1 MTSASNSASRFVYD
15 EVQYIG
21 YPVGATHPSRLIAL
35 AQILGLNPAPVENCR
50 VLELGCGDGANLIPM
65 ASVLPDSRFLGVDLA
80 QTAIG
85 IANLNKNTMG
95 LKNIEFRHMDLL
107 DFDSRFGEFDYI
119 IAHGVYSWVPA
130 VVRDK
135 MMSICQSHLAPDGI
149 AYISYNVYPGCHMR
163 QMMRGMMMYH
173 IGDETAA
180 QEKIRKAGELL
191 KFLADGKPDA
201 ALTYELKQLED
212 SAPESLLHDDMGDEN
227 YPVYFHQFAAHAKQY
242 GLQFLAEAD
251 YSEMQAYNYALDVRQ
266 KLTAFSGDDLIR
278 NEQYLDFLKSRR
290 FRKTLLCRK
299 EAEVTRVHASNTVK
313 DFYMSSVARPL
324 SENPDIQSDKEEE
337 FRGLKGGAIRTN
349 HPMLKAAIV
358 RLGQAWPT
366 YLSFEELLDSIGSVI
381 EDRSPEA
388 IDLLCQMLL
397 RCYSAGILEFYA
409 GPARFTTQV
418 SERPVAF
425 PYARM
430 QAESGKL
437 KITNLKHTI
446 IELDTPG
453 LTLLRLLDGTRDL
466 AAVHRDLVKLGVV
479 AQPGSELTL
488 QSVQQNIAKLGKA
501 ALLMA

>member
-1 MTSASNSASRFVYD
+1 
-15 EVQYIG
+15 
-21 YPVGATHPSRLIAL
+21 
-35 AQILGLNPAPVENCR
+35 
-50 VLELGCGDGANLIPM
+50 M
-65 ASVLPDSRFLGVDLA
+65 ASVLPNSRFLGVDLA

-85 IANLNKNTMG
+85 IANGNKETLG
-95 LKNIEFRHMDLL
+95 LDNIEFRHMDLL
-107 DFDSRFGEFDYI
+107 DFDSSFGQFDYI

-130 VVRDK
+130 IVRDK
-135 MMSICQSHLAPDGI
+135 MMSICQSHLAPNGI
-149 AYISYNVYPGCHMR
+149 AYISYNVYPGCHLR

-173 IGDETAA
+173 VGDETAA
-180 QEKIRKAGELL
+180 HEKIRKAGELL

-201 ALTYELKQLED
+201 ALTYELKQLDD
-212 SAPESLLHDDMGDEN
+212 SAPESLLHDDMGAEN
-227 YPVYFHQFAAHAKQY
+227 HPVYFHQFAAHAKLH

-251 YSEMQAYNYALDVRQ
+251 YSEMQAYNYSVDVRQ
-266 KLTAFSGDDLIR
+266 KLATFSGDDLIR

-290 FRKTLLCRK
+290 FRKTLLCRN
-299 EAEVTRVHASNTVK
+299 EAEVTRVPASLVVK

-358 RLGQAWPT
+358 RLGQAWPR
-366 YLSFEELLDSIGSVI
+366 YLSFEELLDGIAGVVQ
-381 EDRSPEA
+381 DRSSEA

-409 GPARFTTQV
+409 SPARFTTEV
-418 SERPVAF
+418 RERPVAF

-446 IELDTPG
+446 VELDTPG
-453 LTLLRLLDGTRDL
+453 LTLLRLLDGMRDL
-466 AAVHRDLVKLGVV
+466 PAVHRDLLKLGVV

-488 QSVQQNIAKLGKA
+488 KSVHQNIAKLGKA